1 MLAAFLSL
9 LLAAAF
15 RRARPFGPSP
25 DNDYHVGYNQPP
37 KRRGFITPDLPRSSH
52 YDADPVSQ
60 RYSTAT
66 TTTSGAGTL
75 SGGREQVV

>member
-1 MLAAFLSL
+1 MYNRSALSTLAAILSV

-37 KRRGFITPDLPRSSH
+37 KRRGFITPDLLRSN
-52 YDADPVSQ
+52 
-60 RYSTAT
+60 RC
-66 TTTSGAGTL
+66 GTGPD
-75 SGGREQVV
+75 S